1 MGTRIVYGS
10 GNDAIVHRGGAMAVL
25 QNAKDWQEGYVAAL
39 QGGKPDECPAA
50 IIDRLAWSSGFIEGK
65 AAAERLERAARSFFE
80 KPSENRCPS

>member
-1 MGTRIVYGS
+1 
-10 GNDAIVHRGGAMAVL
+10 MAVL

-65 AAAERLERAARSFFE
+65 AAAERLERAARSFFQKLSE
-80 KPSENRCPS
+80 IRRPS